1 MQDIQKLNE
10 AFRSFNQASNVLS
23 SYFSALKQ
31 EAERLGSEL
40 QRKNEELEKTL
51 SFLDSVLQ
59 SIGEG
64 VIVLDR
70 EEKILFLNGMACELT
85 GLNRRTSVG
94 KDISELNLHW
104 LMKEQEK
111 VIQLNGKKR
120 YITVSISGVFR
131 ESTENIGRIIMI
143 RDVTKRREMEA
154 ERERNRRLIA
164 MGEMMATIV
173 HELRNPLC
181 SIELYASMLYREL
194 TETDLCSLA
203 EGVST
208 GVQNLNNFLTNMLYF
223 AKPRSPRLS
232 DANLSTLVEEAL
244 GMVAPV
250 VSSRGIKVYNRVSS
264 GIITIDRGL
273 ILQVLMNILLNAIQV
288 MQNGGSITI
297 EAEKTQDHHI
307 VHLTDTGPGIPEE
320 EQDRVFD
327 PFYTT
332 REGGTGLGLPI
343 SLKIM
348 QAHGGSI
355 RIRSEVGKG
364 SRFSLIFPRNRN
376 DSGNGD
382 KSYSQFR
389 DKEEAFI

>member
-10 AFRSFNQASNVLS
+10 AFRSFNRASDILS
-23 SYFSALKQ
+23 SYFSALKR

-40 QRKNEELEKTL
+40 QRKNEELERTL

-70 EEKILFLNGMACELT
+70 EGKILFLNETACELT
-85 GLNRRTSVG
+85 GLDLTNSVG
-94 KDISELNLHW
+94 KDISDLQINW
-104 LMKEQEK
+104 LLKEQET

-120 YITVSISGVFR
+120 YITVSVSGVFR
-131 ESTENIGRIIMI
+131 ESAENIGRIIMI
-143 RDVTKRREMEA
+143 RDVTKRREMEV

-194 TETDLCSLA
+194 TDTDLCSLA

-223 AKPRSPRLS
+223 AKPRSPKLS
-232 DANLSTLVEEAL
+232 ETNLAGLVEEAL

-250 VSSRGIKVYNRVSS
+250 VSSRGIRVQNRVLS
-264 GIITIDRGL
+264 GIIRIDRGL

-288 MQNGGSITI
+288 MQKGGSITI
-297 EAEKTQDHHI
+297 EDEETEDAHI
-307 VHLTDTGPGIPEE
+307 VHITDTGPGIPEDE
-320 EQDRVFD
+320 FDRVFD

-332 REGGTGLGLPI
+332 RDGGTGLGLPI

-364 SRFSLIFPRNRN
+364 SRFSLIFPLHRNC
-376 DSGNGD
+376 SGNGD
-382 KSYSQFR
+382 TISSQFR

>member
-10 AFRSFNQASNVLS
+10 AFRSFNRASDILS
-23 SYFSALKQ
+23 SYFSALKR

-40 QRKNEELEKTL
+40 QRKNEELERTL

-70 EEKILFLNGMACELT
+70 EGKILFLNETACELT
-85 GLNRRTSVG
+85 GLDLTNSVG
-94 KDISELNLHW
+94 KDISDLQINW
-104 LMKEQEK
+104 LLKEQET

-120 YITVSISGVFR
+120 YITVSVSGVFR
-131 ESTENIGRIIMI
+131 ESAENIGRIIMI

-194 TETDLCSLA
+194 TDTDLCSLA

-223 AKPRSPRLS
+223 AKPRSPKLS
-232 DANLSTLVEEAL
+232 ETNLAGLVEEAL

-250 VSSRGIKVYNRVSS
+250 VSSRGIRVQNRVLS
-264 GIITIDRGL
+264 GIIRIDRGL

-288 MQNGGSITI
+288 MQKGGSITI
-297 EAEKTQDHHI
+297 EDEETEDAHI
-307 VHLTDTGPGIPEE
+307 VHITDTGPGIPEDE
-320 EQDRVFD
+320 FDRVFD

-332 REGGTGLGLPI
+332 RDGGTGLGLPI

-364 SRFSLIFPRNRN
+364 SRFSLIFPLHRNC
-376 DSGNGD
+376 SGNGD
-382 KSYSQFR
+382 TISSQFR